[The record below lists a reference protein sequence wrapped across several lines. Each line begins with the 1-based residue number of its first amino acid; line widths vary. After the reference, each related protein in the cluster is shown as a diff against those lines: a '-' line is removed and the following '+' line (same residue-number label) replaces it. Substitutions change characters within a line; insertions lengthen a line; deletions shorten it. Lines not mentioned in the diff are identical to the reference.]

1 MKKFFNWF
9 ILSFN
14 ILFVI
19 SGLAISLFIF
29 SNTKDIRFSAIAT
42 FETPLKSKI
51 YDDSSLLVETLG
63 ENKEEFVKY
72 EDIPINLINALISI
86 EDINFY
92 EHKGLDYSRLLKAT
106 IKNIL
111 YNSKEGGSTITQQ
124 LAKNLFLSS
133 EQTYERKIKEAYI
146 ALQIEKEYS
155 KEEILTFYFNNIYF
169 EQSIPGV
176 GYASKRYFGKS
187 VNLLTLPECAMLAGI
202 VKSASYYN
210 PFKYVD
216 RVNERKNLVLKKMY
230 EYNLITTNEY
240 DVSKKIHVKDLVI
253 EQGALYKEPTYAYQS
268 YLDIV
273 YLELKKLGFD
283 PYKQKIKVETYL
295 DTTLQTFLDEIQKG
309 NVVTFK
315 DDEQQIGGSVINNKN
330 GTIVGVLGGRNY
342 NGSHIFSHAYSLKR
356 QPASTIKPIF
366 EYLLA
371 CEYLNYNAVTNL
383 VDEPY
388 FYPGTN
394 KQVLNA
400 DRIYQGNITLIE
412 ALGYSKNTCALKTLE
427 QVENK
432 ISTSKVIQYLES
444 IDLMDD
450 GNYGLSYGIGGMTYG
465 ISPVKLSA
473 AYSIL
478 NRDGKY
484 IAPTTIKRITSLD
497 NNEILY
503 EHKEKMT
510 QVVSEESAF
519 QIQYALRQVVKNN
532 YYGIGIINSN
542 NDDIGAKTGTNA
554 YDKATIKKLNYPS
567 YADKDSW
574 IAGFNKNYTIAIWSG
589 FDKAEKDGNDYF
601 GRNDERRK
609 IPKYIFKNILN
620 FLKNKKSTY
629 EVPSSLQKQYIV
641 KGVDGTYIPNKLVPS
656 SYVVEGY
663 FKKDEMTYNIL
674 PLPKFPSVYDI
685 KVFNF
690 NDEYILMFEH
700 DKYENDIFNYQK
712 IYGQKGFFIKYKTD
726 DKEEILFT
734 TNNMIELKSDKKIRE
749 FEIIPGFKNDITIS
763 SKSYF
768 FNPS

>member
-9 ILSFN
+9 ILSLN
-14 ILFVI
+14 ILVVI
-19 SGLAISLFIF
+19 TGIIISLFIF
-29 SNTKDIRFSAIAT
+29 NNVKDISFNAITT

-51 YDDSSLLVETLG
+51 YDDSSIIVETLG
-63 ENKEEFVKY
+63 EDKEEFVKY
-72 EDIPINLINALISI
+72 EDIPNNLINALISI

-92 EHKGLDYSRLLKAT
+92 AHNGIDYSRLLKAT
-106 IKNIL
+106 VKNIL

-146 ALQIEKEYS
+146 ALEIEKTYS

-176 GYASKRYFGKS
+176 GYASKRYFGKN

-216 RVNERKNLVLKKMY
+216 RVNDRKNLVLKKMY
-230 EYNLITTNEY
+230 EYNFITTNEY
-240 DVSKKIHVKDLVI
+240 NAAKNIHIKDLVI
-253 EQGALYKEPTYAYQS
+253 EQGSLYEEPTYAYQS

-273 YLELKKLGFD
+273 YIELKNLGFN
-283 PYKQKIKVETYL
+283 PYKQKIKIETYL
-295 DTTLQTFLDEIQKG
+295 DTTLQTFLDEVQKG
-309 NVVTFK
+309 NIINFK
-315 DDEQQIGGSVINNKN
+315 DDDQQIGGSIIDNKN

-388 FYPGTN
+388 YYPGTN

-427 QVENK
+427 KVENK
-432 ISTSKVIQYLES
+432 ISREKVIRYLES
-444 IDLMDD
+444 IGLMDD
-450 GNYGLSYGIGGMTYG
+450 GIYGLPYGIGGMTYG
-465 ISPVKLSA
+465 ISPVQLSA

-478 NRDGKY
+478 NREGNY
-484 IAPTTIKRITSLD
+484 ITPTTIKRITSLET
-497 NNEILY
+497 NEVLY
-503 EHKEKMT
+503 EHKNEMT
-510 QVVSEESAF
+510 QIISQESAF

-532 YYGIGIINSN
+532 YYGIGIVNSN

-554 YDKATIKKLNYPS
+554 YDNTTIQKLNYPT

-609 IPKYIFKNILN
+609 VPKYIFKSILN
-620 FLKNKKSTY
+620 FINNKKSTY
-629 EVPSSLQKQYIV
+629 QVPSSLQKQYIV
-641 KGVDGTYIPNKLVPS
+641 KGVEGTYIPNKLIPS

-663 FKKDEMTYNIL
+663 FKKDEMTYEVL

-685 KVFNF
+685 KLFNF
-690 NDEYILMFEH
+690 DSEYLLMFEH
-700 DKYENDIFNYQK
+700 HNLENDIFDYQK
-712 IYGQKGFFIKYKTD
+712 IYGKKGFFIKYRTD
-726 DKEEILFT
+726 DNEEILFT
-734 TNNMIELKSDKKIRE
+734 TNNMIEIKSDKKIRE

-763 SKSYF
+763 AKSYLF
-768 FNPS
+768 IPS